1 MKIRFNYYL
10 KIKSIMEKDYDIFEI
25 DRPTTI
31 RDIFNKNIIS
41 DKLDKIDLSEILIIC
56 DEKNIESLDML
67 IDSDIN
73 LSICPKIYGG

>member
-41 DKLDKIDLSEILIIC
+41 DKLDKIDLTEILIIC